1 MTVNISTC
9 TYYWQITTQTEE
21 RRLIVIHG
29 YMDNRRV
36 FSASQHTKVQAFSTD
51 SISIYTLLNNTTMIT
66 VIARVIK
73 DAPIG
78 NWANGP
84 SGVFGLEVPDEFP
97 KSS

>member
-1 MTVNISTC
+1 MYILLANNYTN
-9 TYYWQITTQTEE
+9 
-21 RRLIVIHG
+21 RRKKINSHTWIHG

-36 FSASQHTKVQAFSTD
+36 FSASQHTKVQAFSPD

-84 SGVFGLEVPDEFP
+84 SVVFGLEVPDEFP
-97 KSS
+97 KCS

>member
-1 MTVNISTC
+1 MDTWI
-9 TYYWQITTQTEE
+9 TEE
-21 RRLIVIHG
+21 
-29 YMDNRRV
+29 
-36 FSASQHTKVQAFSTD
+36 FSVHPNTQKVQAFSTD

-84 SGVFGLEVPDEFP
+84 SGVFGLEVPDEFA
-97 KSS
+97 KCS